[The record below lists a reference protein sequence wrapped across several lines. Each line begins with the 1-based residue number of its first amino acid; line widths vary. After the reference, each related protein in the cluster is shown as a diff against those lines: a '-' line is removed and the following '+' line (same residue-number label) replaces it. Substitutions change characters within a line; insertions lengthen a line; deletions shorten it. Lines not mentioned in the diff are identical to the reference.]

1 MEKKVALEK
10 KINFSPL
17 KLLHRRTLLIIF
29 TLLMKCFFFMISV
42 ILNRYMIRKIFYFI
56 VLKNIPLCEISGLY
70 IVNSTLFKSK
80 IYP

>member
-42 ILNRYMIRKIFYFI
+42 ILNRYMIRKIF
-56 VLKNIPLCEISGLY
+56 
-70 IVNSTLFKSK
+70 
-80 IYP
+80 